1 MEEWLQLVMVISR
14 IALVPLLGYCIVRL
28 ARRWPRGALIL
39 LLAALAVGGGALVFA
54 WHEGFRV
61 SPETRKMVFQ
71 SETGRWCFA
80 VGGVVVTLG
89 LPALPLVA
97 VARERKGEMIG
108 PIGVQWVIVLFGYF
122 LACAIC
128 GMVLY
133 SLLTGIIK

>member
-1 MEEWLQLVMVISR
+1 
-14 IALVPLLGYCIVRL
+14 
-28 ARRWPRGALIL
+28 LIL

-54 WHEGFRV
+54 WQDGFSV

-71 SETGRWCFA
+71 SEVGRWCFA
-80 VGGVVVTLG
+80 VGGVAVTLG

-97 VARERKGEMIG
+97 VARERKGELIG

-128 GMVLY
+128 GMILY